1 MEYGAIDLHKNESQI
16 RIVTEDGEL
25 VDRRIAT
32 TRDHLTAVFAKR
44 PLMRIL
50 VESSTESES
59 GWRSI
64 SRRLATR

>member
-32 TRDHLTAVFAKR
+32 TRDHLTARFRQA
-44 PLMRIL
+44 PADADSCRI
-50 VESSTESES
+50 VDRERV
-59 GWRSI
+59 GGAA
-64 SRRLATR
+64 SRGRLATR